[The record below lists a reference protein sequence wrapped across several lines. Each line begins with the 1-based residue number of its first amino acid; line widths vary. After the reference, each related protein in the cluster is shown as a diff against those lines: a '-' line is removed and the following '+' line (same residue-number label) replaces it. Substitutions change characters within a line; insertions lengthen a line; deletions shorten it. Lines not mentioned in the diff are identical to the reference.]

1 MSYQN
6 MIMYGRALP
15 SYRSRRA
22 DNTDKGDQERI
33 SADDPR
39 NRDRIR
45 EIYKGLR

>member
-1 MSYQN
+1 

-15 SYRSRRA
+15 SYRSRR
-22 DNTDKGDQERI
+22 NDKAGKEEQERI